1 MHDTTSILGPTIKAA
16 RKKKQLTQL
25 ELSEELGIT
34 PRHLQAIE
42 NENQT
47 PSYDLLFRMLSYLN
61 IPADIILNSS
71 KNELTLEQE
80 QLLYLI
86 QHKCNQR
93 DIAILLST
101 AEVLVN
107 TRDQL

>member
-1 MHDTTSILGPTIKAA
+1 MHDTASILGSTIKAA

-47 PSYDLLFRMLSYLN
+47 PSYDLLSRMLSYLN

-71 KNELTLEQE
+71 ENKLTLEQE

-86 QHKCNQR
+86 RHKCDQR

-101 AEVLVN
+101 AEALIKAKE
-107 TRDQL
+107 